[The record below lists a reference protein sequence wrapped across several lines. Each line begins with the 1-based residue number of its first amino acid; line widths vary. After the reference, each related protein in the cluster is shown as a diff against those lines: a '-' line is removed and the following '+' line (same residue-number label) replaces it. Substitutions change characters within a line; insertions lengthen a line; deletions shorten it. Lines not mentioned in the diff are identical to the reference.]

1 MNVSIIINCIVKII
15 DGENS
20 TMMIEEGE
28 VEIEAEVALGVED
41 GEVQE
46 EPEVVLEAPRCLCNP
61 TDCLEYL

>member
-1 MNVSIIINCIVKII
+1 
-15 DGENS
+15 
-20 TMMIEEGE
+20 MMIEEVV

>member
-1 MNVSIIINCIVKII
+1 
-15 DGENS
+15 
-20 TMMIEEGE
+20 MMIEEVV

-46 EPEVVLEAPRCLCNP
+46 EPEVVLEAPRCLSNP